1 MPADSDLLKTLGY
14 AGIAAAQQQDAGLK
28 TKMSD
33 LLEQAYAAFIREVQ
47 ILQKQGY
54 SIAEISD
61 FLVRIYKEQF
71 GGSRQVAIDRKQRRE
86 RMKATFARLQ
96 NDKTVPQDLHQLAE
110 TTEAKLEKV
119 V

>member
-1 MPADSDLLKTLGY
+1 
-14 AGIAAAQQQDAGLK
+14 
-28 TKMSD
+28 
-33 LLEQAYAAFIREVQ
+33 VQ

-61 FLVRIYKEQF
+61 FSGADLQEQF
-71 GGSRQVAIDRKQRRE
+71 GGSRQVAIDRKQRRRTDE
-86 RMKATFARLQ
+86 SDFARLQ
-96 NDKTVPQDLHQLAE
+96 TIKPCRQDLHQLAE